1 MLFIDNDHPQTR
13 QRRENR
19 QSRTENDRGLAAE
32 SGTPVALTGSIGQF
46 AVQRD
51 DAGLGETPAYAFL
64 ELRRQVDFRYQ

>member
-1 MLFIDNDHPQTR
+1 MLFIDNDHPQKR

-51 DAGLGETPAYAFL
+51 DTGLGKTPAYPFF
-64 ELRRQVDFRYQ
+64 ELRRQVDFRDQ